1 MGFGEPCK
9 AQRPSSLVVMSTE
22 ARRIQGLRG
31 LSALHPTVS
40 GSARDACIGKCPTPL
55 LTKLVA

>member
-1 MGFGEPCK
+1 MGVGEPCK

-31 LSALHPTVS
+31 LNALHSTVS
-40 GSARDACIGKCPTPL
+40 RSTR
-55 LTKLVA
+55 